1 MLSATKAMYKI
12 TSPLNQPVLT
22 AYSPKITAP
31 RMLKALDKDEG
42 VFNDAS
48 RSPSIITSM
57 IKSCAK
63 TGIAAVC
70 SDVYKRQRQ
79 YEALLKLR
87 LEDPELIRLVF
98 QCNAKNDYVEGS
110 INMIVRFYQGQGYSD
125 FYVNFSPDQ
134 IPPLE
139 AILSANDQYQL
150 LYRGLDP
157 QSVYW
162 IEANGTSAGLDKSQV
177 DQLARQLQQEQQQQ
191 SFSDLL
197 HETKQI
203 ACRQS
208 EDSYCFLSLALISFE
223 NGERRCV

>member
-1 MLSATKAMYKI
+1 MIA
-12 TSPLNQPVLT
+12 
-22 AYSPKITAP
+22 
-31 RMLKALDKDEG
+31 ALIRFPMRILVRRE
-42 VFNDAS
+42 AS
-48 RSPSIITSM
+48 RQIPIEEVS
-57 IKSCAK
+57 AV
-63 TGIAAVC
+63 GIAPSSLAGT
-70 SDVYKRQRQ
+70 RQ

-87 LEDPELIRLVF
+87 LEDPELIRLIF
-98 QCNAKNDYVEGS
+98 KSNAKNEYTEGS

-223 NGERRCV
+223 NGERTEQNVDLLRYQSVFQLYLSLIHI